1 VGAIDTVY
9 PAEPPGPPSSDPAA
23 PPTPPSGT
31 YTAGF
36 DDVASRGLQ
45 EFFVPLYSVRFRTE
59 DIWGEEFAEPK
70 TVIYGDQFE
79 PYLTKES

>member
-1 VGAIDTVY
+1 M
-9 PAEPPGPPSSDPAA
+9 
-23 PPTPPSGT
+23 
-31 YTAGF
+31 
-36 DDVASRGLQ
+36 ASRGLQ

-79 PYLTKES
+79 PYIKKES